1 MPLWSLVNSS
11 IASLGSSFLV
21 ELFKTRG
28 VFTVSVFLQNIAT
41 AKLIEIML
49 RRKIGLPLGRDTV
62 RRKPMINI
70 RMDKDGT
77 AKKVGGSTLLTD
89 SIVVVEL

>member
-1 MPLWSLVNSS
+1 MNSS

-49 RRKIGLPLGRDTV
+49 RRKIGLL
-62 RRKPMINI
+62 
-70 RMDKDGT
+70 
-77 AKKVGGSTLLTD
+77 
-89 SIVVVEL
+89 